1 MKNWTVVTE
10 RVKGE
15 ASGLAGYQSYL
26 ENNNHKNH
34 KKNSNQRYYRQ

>member
-26 ENNNHKNH
+26 ENNNHKIT
-34 KKNSNQRYYRQ
+34 KNSNQRYYRQ